1 MSFYGTGPWV
11 GLEYL
16 LWITSTILLDGNTL
30 LILLKTP
37 SVMNAY
43 DSPLNSVERERVGN
57 SESEREKERNTKRR
71 IWLARSAMI
80 TVRLNS
86 IL

>member
-1 MSFYGTGPWV
+1 
-11 GLEYL
+11 
-16 LWITSTILLDGNTL
+16 
-30 LILLKTP
+30 
-37 SVMNAY
+37 MNAY

-57 SESEREKERNTKRR
+57 SEREREKERNTKRR

>member
-1 MSFYGTGPWV
+1 
-11 GLEYL
+11 
-16 LWITSTILLDGNTL
+16 LWITSTILLDDNT
-30 LILLKTP
+30 LLKTP

-43 DSPLNSVERERVGN
+43 DSPLNSVEREKVGN
-57 SESEREKERNTKRR
+57 SEREREKERNTKRR